1 MKVTLSVIKADVT
14 GITEKLAALDRR
26 FTVRSER

>member
-1 MKVTLSVIKADVT
+1 MAELEYT

-26 FTVRSER
+26 FVTRAPARAAVA